1 MTKKKLFS
9 CVTRLSMIGIL
20 PNLQFWKRHPR
31 CAKSNCTR
39 KPRSWPLHHCWQ
51 ERWTWWPPGRPTCLC
66 PHTSCP
72 LRALGTYSY
81 PSRGP
86 SSPHRCY
93 EHPLSRRGWPQYT
106 LSISLHGTQCTE
118 CTCTVSQFPR
128 FWDKMGWCKGHPLLT
143 NESSGLSDL
152 VRQKCVHLDT
162 FKRGRGFF
170 EIRSEASGHFGCSR
184 MHIAHACGWVWGVL
198 PANCL
203 ICLASV
209 HELGIATNPLC
220 MTHCCDS
227 VRWFSWAR
235 HIAFR
240 KQSSDCQHRQKHVTH
255 QVLSTW
261 IWQPHHYLPTPS
273 GKPRLHGSHGCNA
286 RSTRGECDHTRIK
299 RGGEIIAV
307 CNALMR

>member
-1 MTKKKLFS
+1 MLRDTVLTAHCTSVDSVMENSTTTGGLLGHKFLSCSFQVLVLLSYDDICQARRRHIQLVAEWDKASQRECLRVCKNERDWEREEKKRKKVSFEGKRESKTLFLLQHFMTKKKLFS

-118 CTCTVSQFPR
+118 CTCKVSKFPR
-128 FWDKMGWCKGHPLLT
+128 FWDKMGWCTGQPLLT

-152 VRQKCVHLDT
+152 VQQKCVHLDT
-162 FKRGRGFF
+162 F
-170 EIRSEASGHFGCSR
+170 
-184 MHIAHACGWVWGVL
+184 
-198 PANCL
+198 
-203 ICLASV
+203 
-209 HELGIATNPLC
+209 
-220 MTHCCDS
+220 
-227 VRWFSWAR
+227 
-235 HIAFR
+235 
-240 KQSSDCQHRQKHVTH
+240 
-255 QVLSTW
+255 
-261 IWQPHHYLPTPS
+261 
-273 GKPRLHGSHGCNA
+273 
-286 RSTRGECDHTRIK
+286 
-299 RGGEIIAV
+299 
-307 CNALMR
+307 